1 MHPALS
7 SLIEHCNPG
16 TNAAGHPSHYYH
28 SAEETAAVVVTAP
41 VPTVAAA
48 VVGST
53 IVVGIVEVDP
63 IAAAV
68 VEADPT
74 AAATTVAAAVVGS
87 TRSVV
92 PPVAGQ
98 QPQHALHE
106 LYDHCECA
114 ARYTGPPA
122 LPQPQ

>member
-28 SAEETAAVVVTAP
+28 SAEETAAVVVVTAP

-98 QPQHALHE
+98 HALHE

>member
-7 SLIEHCNPG
+7 SSLIEHRNPG

-28 SAEETAAVVVTAP
+28 SAEAMAAVVVTAP

-53 IVVGIVEVDP
+53 IVVGVVEVDP

-74 AAATTVAAAVVGS
+74 APVPTVAAVGAS

-92 PPVAGQ
+92 SPVAGQ

-114 ARYTGPPA
+114 ARYTEPPA

>member
-1 MHPALS
+1 M
-7 SLIEHCNPG
+7 
-16 TNAAGHPSHYYH
+16 
-28 SAEETAAVVVTAP
+28 VVVTAP

-53 IVVGIVEVDP
+53 IVVGVVEVDP

-68 VEADPT
+68 VEADST

-92 PPVAGQ
+92 SPVAGQ

-114 ARYTGPPA
+114 ARYTEPPA

>member
-1 MHPALS
+1 M
-7 SLIEHCNPG
+7 
-16 TNAAGHPSHYYH
+16 
-28 SAEETAAVVVTAP
+28 VVVTAP

-53 IVVGIVEVDP
+53 IVVGVVEAVP
-63 IAAAV
+63 VAAAV

-74 AAATTVAAAVVGS
+74 AADPTVAAAVVAS

-92 PPVAGQ
+92 TPVAGQ

-114 ARYTGPPA
+114 AIYTEPPA

>member
-1 MHPALS
+1 M
-7 SLIEHCNPG
+7 
-16 TNAAGHPSHYYH
+16 
-28 SAEETAAVVVTAP
+28 VVVTAP

-48 VVGST
+48 VVAST
-53 IVVGIVEVDP
+53 IVVGGVEAVP

-74 AAATTVAAAVVGS
+74 VAAAVVAS

-92 PPVAGQ
+92 LPVAGQ

-106 LYDHCECA
+106 LYDHCGCA
-114 ARYTGPPA
+114 ARYTEPPA